1 MSIDGKLISS
11 VRNRDVARFVLYK
24 GPEGKYSF
32 SKQFTESRLICVLTD
47 SWNSPKRRK
56 YS

>member
-32 SKQFTESRLICVLTD
+32 SKQFTESRLICVLTA